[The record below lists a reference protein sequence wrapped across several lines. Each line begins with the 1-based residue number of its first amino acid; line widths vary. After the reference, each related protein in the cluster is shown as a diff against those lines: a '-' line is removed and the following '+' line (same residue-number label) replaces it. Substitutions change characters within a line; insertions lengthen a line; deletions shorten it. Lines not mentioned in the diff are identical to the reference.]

1 MTSSSNEDFLHY
13 DWSTLDET
21 AWQQLLQEMST
32 GDYTVDTTHSQ
43 GWHLGFPS
51 DSEDRQG
58 LDNPQ
63 TLHSSDV
70 NAGHQAENLV
80 SPPSYQRLLSAEASP
95 ETEPVPQAEA
105 CGDELVLV
113 EELRGLVDHLQREY
127 VPAFRAFLSTL
138 IRNLLDVKS
147 SSGMTAARYMLVSIG
162 ITLASRKLERINEYI
177 EELQPW
183 TLHINNLVYE
193 LMAKIDPPMDAGPE
207 ALGRE
212 REHSVAASTWR

>member
-1 MTSSSNEDFLHY
+1 MTSSLNEDFLHY

-32 GDYTVDTTHSQ
+32 GDYNVDTTHGQ

-51 DSEDRQG
+51 DSEDHQG

-63 TLHSSDV
+63 TRHISDA
-70 NAGHQAENLV
+70 NAGHQAENPV

-95 ETEPVPQAEA
+95 ETEPVPQAES

-113 EELRGLVDHLQREY
+113 EELRGLVDHLQRECEIK
-127 VPAFRAFLSTL
+127 F
-138 IRNLLDVKS
+138 
-147 SSGMTAARYMLVSIG
+147 
-162 ITLASRKLERINEYI
+162 RKLERILEYI

-193 LMAKIDPPMDAGPE
+193 LMAKMDPPMDAGPE
-207 ALGRE
+207 GLGRK
-212 REHSVAASTWR
+212 REQLGGGV